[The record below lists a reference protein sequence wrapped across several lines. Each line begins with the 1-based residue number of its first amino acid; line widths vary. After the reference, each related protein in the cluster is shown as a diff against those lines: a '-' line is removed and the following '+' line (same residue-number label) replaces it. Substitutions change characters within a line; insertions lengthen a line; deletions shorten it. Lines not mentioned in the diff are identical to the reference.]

1 MCIKL
6 SHWHEA
12 LRLLHEMQRRGL
24 VLNIPAYT
32 AAIIACKN
40 GQQAKQAMRLLQE
53 MQYKSIVPDVLRIRS
68 ERKGEKVD
76 FWTTLK

>member
-1 MCIKL
+1 
-6 SHWHEA
+6 
-12 LRLLHEMQRRGL
+12 MQHRGL

-53 MQYKSIVPDVLRIRS
+53 MRYKSIVPDVITYS
-68 ERKGEKVD
+68 AAISACHKG
-76 FWTTLK
+76 